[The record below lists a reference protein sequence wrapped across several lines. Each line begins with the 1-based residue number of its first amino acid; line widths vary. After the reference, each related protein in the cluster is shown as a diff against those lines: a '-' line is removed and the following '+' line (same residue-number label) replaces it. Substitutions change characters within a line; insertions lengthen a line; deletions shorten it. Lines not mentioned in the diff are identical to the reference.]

1 MPAYPKLAVA
11 GLCLVAGSQVAVAAD
26 PAPALLNP
34 TPASATER
42 ADFEPAMHVTPNA
55 VALKE

>member
-34 TPASATER
+34 TPASGWI
-42 ADFEPAMHVTPNA
+42 VTLGGSGQIGPKYDGA
-55 VALKE
+55 KA